1 LISSFYPVIAGRVS
15 NGLTRNR
22 ALYQIQSDQ
31 AALQQL
37 QTQLATGYKFQSVS
51 ESPSAAIRVMNLQR
65 EQEFK
70 EQAIVNLKSA
80 QSYLNTTETSLGE
93 AQSILNDVKAIAL
106 EGVSNT
112 LSTTERNALLNQLD
126 SHLGRM
132 VSIGNQR
139 SRDRFLFAG
148 GEVGQLPIENIGGV
162 TRFNG
167 NDLDLLSIGDRQNY
181 ITHNVTSQKALG
193 VISSGVNGS
202 VDLNPAISDTTR
214 LADLNQ
220 GFGVGIGAVQ
230 FTDGTNEE
238 TIDLSTAETLG
249 DVASRIN
256 QVTLDG
262 RPLQAILTSNGLTIQ
277 YADSLPGTL
286 RISDAASGRVGK
298 NLGIVT
304 TDPIP
309 TLPIVGDDLNPILR
323 TTTLLSDLNDGV
335 GFNLSEG
342 LKIVQGSK
350 TYTVDFTGAS
360 TVEDL
365 LNAVNNSGAQVLAD
379 VSPDGR
385 GFRIRSLESGSD
397 FSIAESFGTLASQ
410 LGLRTFHGQV
420 RLADLNHGK
429 GLELAEGADLIFSRS
444 DGTEFSV
451 DISSAITVQDAVDL
465 INNHPDNQDL
475 NLRIVAS
482 FRTPENGL
490 ALTALVPPLPVPLPD
505 PAPPPPV
512 PITVRSAGGSSAAQ
526 GLGLSAIGSSIGN
539 ATESSGAYVLN
550 GRDINPHETTGV
562 YNSLLRLRDAIRDQD
577 VSEIGRAS
585 QMIDDDIDRISLA
598 RGEVGIRQ
606 QKNDSLIAT
615 NEDQVTELKS
625 QESEER
631 DVNIADAISQLTA
644 RQAAYEANLKL
655 LAQVSRSTIFDYI

>member
-1 LISSFYPVIAGRVS
+1 MISSFYPVVAGRIS
-15 NGLTRNR
+15 DGLTRNR

-31 AALQQL
+31 ASLQSL
-37 QTQLATGYKFQSVS
+37 QTQLATGHRFQSVS
-51 ESPSAAIRVMNLQR
+51 ESPAAAIRVMNLQR

-80 QSYLNTTETSLGE
+80 QSYLNTSESSLSETHN
-93 AQSILNDVKAIAL
+93 ILNDIKSIAL

-112 LSTTERNALLNQLD
+112 VSDTERNALIAQLD
-126 SHLGRM
+126 SQLSRI

-148 GEVGQLPIENIGGV
+148 GEVGQLPINSVGEV
-162 TRFNG
+162 TRFSG

-193 VISSGVNGS
+193 VISTGVHGS
-202 VDLNPAISDTTR
+202 ADLNPAVSAKTR

-220 GFGVGIGAVQ
+220 GFGVGIGAIQ
-230 FTDGTNEE
+230 FSDGVNEE

-249 DVASRIN
+249 DVVNRIN

-262 RPLQAILTSNGLTIQ
+262 RPLQALLSSNGITIQ
-277 YADSLPGTL
+277 FADSLPGTL
-286 RISDAASGRVGK
+286 RISDAASGRIGK

-309 TLPIVGDDLNPILR
+309 SLPIIGADVNPLVR
-323 TTTLLSDLNDGV
+323 TTNLISDLNG
-335 GFNLSEG
+335 GLGLNISEG
-342 LKIVQGSK
+342 LKIVQGRN
-350 TYTVDFTGAS
+350 TYTVDFTGAT

-365 LNAVNNSGAQVLAD
+365 LNAVNNSGAAVVAD
-379 VSPDGR
+379 IAPDGR
-385 GFRIRSLESGSD
+385 GFRIRSVESGSD
-397 FSIAESFGTLASQ
+397 FSISENLGTLAAQ

-420 RLADLNHGK
+420 RLAELNHGQ
-429 GLELAEGADLIFSRS
+429 GLELADGPDLIFSRS

-482 FRTPENGL
+482 FQTPNNGL
-490 ALTALVPPLPVPLPD
+490 TLSALVPPLPVPLPD

-512 PITVRSAGGSSAAQ
+512 PITVRSSGGSAAAQ

-539 ATESSGAYVLN
+539 ATETSGAYVIN
-550 GRDINPHETTGV
+550 GRDVNPYETKGV
-562 YNSLLRLRDAIRDQD
+562 YNSILRLRNAIRDKN

-585 QMIDDDIDRISLA
+585 QMVDEDIDRISLA
-598 RGEVGIRQ
+598 RGDLGIRQ
-606 QKNDSLIAT
+606 QRNDSLIESS
-615 NEDQVTELKS
+615 EDTVIELKS
-625 QESEER
+625 KESDER
-631 DVNIADAISQLTA
+631 DVNVAETISQLTA
-644 RQAAYEANLKL
+644 RQAAYEANLRL

>member
-1 LISSFYPVIAGRVS
+1 MISSFYPVVAGRIS

-31 AALQQL
+31 ASLQSL
-37 QTQLATGYKFQSVS
+37 QTQIATGYRFQNVS
-51 ESPSAAIRVMNLQR
+51 ESPASAIRVMNLQR

-80 QSYLNTTETSLGE
+80 QSYLNTSESSLSE
-93 AQSILNDVKAIAL
+93 AQNILNDIKSIAL

-112 LSTTERNALLNQLD
+112 TSSTERAALIAQLD
-126 SHLGRM
+126 SQLARM

-148 GEVGQLPIENIGGV
+148 GEVAHLPIENVGEV

-202 VDLNPAISDTTR
+202 VDLNPAVSAKSR

-220 GFGVGIGAVQ
+220 GFGVGIGAIQ
-230 FTDGTNEE
+230 FSDGTNEE
-238 TIDLSTAETLG
+238 TIDLSSAETLG
-249 DVASRIN
+249 DVLNRIN
-256 QVTLDG
+256 QLTLDG
-262 RPLQAILTSNGLTIQ
+262 RPLQALLSASGITIQ

-286 RISDAASGRVGK
+286 RISDAASGRIGK

-304 TDPIP
+304 TEPIP
-309 TLPIVGDDLNPILR
+309 SLPILGADLNPRIR
-323 TTTLLSDLNDGV
+323 PTTLISDLNGGV
-335 GFNLSEG
+335 GLNISEG
-342 LKIVQGSK
+342 LKIVQGNKSF
-350 TYTVDFTGAS
+350 TVDFTGAT

-365 LNAVNNSGAQVLAD
+365 LNAVNNSGAAVLAD
-379 VSPDGR
+379 IASDGR
-385 GFRIRSLESGSD
+385 GLRIRSIESGSD
-397 FSIAESFGTLASQ
+397 FSISENLGTLATQ
-410 LGLRTFHGQV
+410 LGLRTFGGQV
-420 RLADLNHGK
+420 RLADLNHGQ
-429 GLELAEGADLIFSRS
+429 GLELADGPDLIFSRS

-451 DISSAITVQDAVDL
+451 DITSAITVQDAVDL

-482 FRTPENGL
+482 FQTPNNGL
-490 ALTALVPPLPVPLPD
+490 ALSALVPPLPVPLPD

-512 PITVRSAGGSSAAQ
+512 PIAVRSAGGSAAAQ
-526 GLGLSAIGSSIGN
+526 GLGLSAIGSSIAN
-539 ATESSGAYVLN
+539 ATEASGAYVIN
-550 GRDINPHETTGV
+550 GRDVNPYETTGV
-562 YNSLLRLRDAIRDQD
+562 YNSILRLRNAIRDQN

-585 QMIDDDIDRISLA
+585 QMIDDDIDRLSLA
-598 RGEVGIRQ
+598 RGDLGIRQ
-606 QKNDSLIAT
+606 QRNDSLIEA
-615 NEDQVTELKS
+615 NEDLVTELKS
-625 QESEER
+625 KESDER

-644 RQAAYEANLKL
+644 RQAAYDANLRL
-655 LAQVSRSTIFDYI
+655 LAQISRSTIFDYI